1 MIEKVWVFVWASIAL
16 VCLVISSINANHGFH
31 VEALVDFFCFVVC
44 SWWVD
49 RNMEKILTIGVEK

>member
-1 MIEKVWVFVWASIAL
+1 MTEKVWVFVWASLAL

-31 VEALVDFFCFVVC
+31 IEAVIDSFCFVVC

-49 RNMEKILTIGVEK
+49 RNMEKIRVKDVEK